1 MTASTSERPSTPGR
15 SMSINPLDT
24 SSSSAYQ
31 QSSAVQSNWESMLSS
46 MSGTLGLS
54 TTSLQQELESG
65 ESLSSIAQ
73 TQGVSQSTLLQSISS
88 ALTQNGSSAS
98 GAQLQQVASNI
109 ASRTGGH
116 HHHGGGGGS
125 SQSFSSTLLQAL
137 EASNST
143 TDPASTDP
151 LTADAAQ
158 LLDPSS
164 STSSSTPGTDPSS
177 TSSTPSTNPLL
188 TDLTDQITDA
198 SEQL

>member
-1 MTASTSERPSTPGR
+1 
-15 SMSINPLDT
+15 MSINPLDT
-24 SSSSAYQ
+24 SSSSAYP

-46 MSGTLGLS
+46 VSGTLGLS
-54 TTSLQQELESG
+54 TTSLQQELEAG

-73 TQGVSQSTLLQSISS
+73 TQGVSQSTLLQSIST

-98 GAQLQQVASNI
+98 GAQLQQVASSI

-125 SQSFSSTLLQAL
+125 SQSFSSTLLEAL
-137 EASNST
+137 QASNST

-164 STSSSTPGTDPSS
+164 STSTSSSTPGTDPSS
-177 TSSTPSTNPLL
+177 TSSTSSTNPLL

>member
-1 MTASTSERPSTPGR
+1 
-15 SMSINPLDT
+15 MSVNPIDT
-24 SSSSAYQ
+24 SSTSAYQ
-31 QSSAVQSNWESMLSS
+31 QSAATQSNWESMLSS
-46 MSGTLGLS
+46 VSGTLGLS

-73 TQGVSQSTLLQSISS
+73 TQGVSQSTLLQSIST
-88 ALTQNGSSAS
+88 ALTQSGSSAS
-98 GAQLQQVASNI
+98 GSQLQQVASNI

-116 HHHGGGGGS
+116 HHHSGGSGS

-143 TDPASTDP
+143 TNPASTDP

-177 TSSTPSTNPLL
+177 TSSTSSTNPLL
-188 TDLTDQITDA
+188 TDLTDQITNA